1 MSLQILLS
9 FLHTAAAIGSFWYEM
24 KALLNIFYWHAEHWS
39 WDPGQTTLYC
49 TCIWSFVT
57 ASVQECNSDY
67 SSFIR
72 FDSASTKNVLNCNYD
87 AVRVWKAYINI
98 VILYVVKQ
106 YLHKIIFCYKNFHCT
121 E

>member
-87 AVRVWKAYINI
+87 AVRVW
-98 VILYVVKQ
+98 
-106 YLHKIIFCYKNFHCT
+106 
-121 E
+121 